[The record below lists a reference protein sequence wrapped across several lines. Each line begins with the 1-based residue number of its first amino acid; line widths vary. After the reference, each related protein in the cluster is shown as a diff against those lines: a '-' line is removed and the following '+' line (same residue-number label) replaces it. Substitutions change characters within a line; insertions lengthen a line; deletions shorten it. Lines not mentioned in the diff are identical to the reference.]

1 MCRKE
6 LCDTHHL
13 DAVIL
18 HVSDEIQIALQVV
31 IAGNKILGP
40 ARNRDLQEHIVIRIT
55 AQLHCA
61 DDRHD
66 GRARGDEAKV
76 LNDVFLA
83 NPVLPPYAGTPKDVT
98 DLFEDGQRDHDVE
111 RTIEPPCT
119 RRAGVP
125 CALRKAETQ
134 TFVSSRTTGFTALG
148 FHFRTRRRDVC
159 LDIRRR
165 MPSGPPMDTTEER
178 LEVLAPFLFRID
190 REEANLPLAHPH
202 SVKWLQDSVLVDG
215 PDDTLHGHFGSTF
228 RSRHQGRPLPA
239 GWPAVCG

>member
-1 MCRKE
+1 MPLRDRVVPSDSKCRKE

-111 RTIEPPCT
+111 RTIEP
-119 RRAGVP
+119 RLYEAGGSTLCVEKGRNP
-125 CALRKAETQ
+125 NVR
-134 TFVSSRTTGFTALG
+134 
-148 FHFRTRRRDVC
+148 
-159 LDIRRR
+159 
-165 MPSGPPMDTTEER
+165 
-178 LEVLAPFLFRID
+178 
-190 REEANLPLAHPH
+190 
-202 SVKWLQDSVLVDG
+202 VKQNG
-215 PDDTLHGHFGSTF
+215 GLHGAWLS
-228 RSRHQGRPLPA
+228 LPHA
-239 GWPAVCG
+239 PP